1 MVSHEQVRFSSNSG
15 VYRVGFGNRDK
26 GGVLMTQQMIWCL
39 VLPIALVVSAYAVR
53 LIVLTVIDWN
63 YNKQGDYDD
72 ENQS

>member
-1 MVSHEQVRFSSNSG
+1 MI
-15 VYRVGFGNRDK
+15 
-26 GGVLMTQQMIWCL
+26 TQQMIWCL
-39 VLPIALVVSAYAVR
+39 VLPVALVVRAYAVR

>member
-1 MVSHEQVRFSSNSG
+1 MITS
-15 VYRVGFGNRDK
+15 
-26 GGVLMTQQMIWCL
+26 QQIWCL
-39 VLPIALVVSAYAVR
+39 VVPIALVVSAYAVR